1 MPRRRLL
8 LCLLVALAC
17 AAPAA
22 AAGRTSWAQP
32 QIKAVVGAGIM
43 GPDVP
48 DFRPDD
54 ALTRVALA
62 QLASGLTH
70 SVPAAVSSPAAPVTI
85 AGLDARLVNV
95 LGLANAA
102 KTFLQGA
109 KDAGLAPPSRFGT
122 EATARLLG
130 LRINHPA
137 AQDSL
142 ELLPN
147 ETATRAEAAFSG
159 AQVLK
164 FGDWT
169 LPAVQT
175 AATTFTLPALTSWQK
190 RVLQTAVRFIGY
202 PYVWR

>member
-1 MPRRRLL
+1 VADSDGEG
-8 LCLLVALAC
+8 CL
-17 AAPAA
+17 
-22 AAGRTSWAQP
+22 
-32 QIKAVVGAGIM
+32 
-43 GPDVP
+43 
-48 DFRPDD
+48 
-54 ALTRVALA
+54 
-62 QLASGLTH
+62 SGLG
-70 SVPAAVSSPAAPVTI
+70 PSSGV
-85 AGLDARLVNV
+85 GGRV
-95 LGLANAA
+95 G
-102 KTFLQGA
+102 
-109 KDAGLAPPSRFGT
+109 RF

-175 AATTFTLPALTSWQK
+175 AATTFTLPAASDASRISRASACAASSSAARRRRCKSLFSS
-190 RVLQTAVRFIGY
+190 
-202 PYVWR
+202 